1 MYAPF
6 AIHVAASFI
15 KVNMQQQFYE
25 DRGEYTLIKVRV
37 SPNAKRNGF
46 EGIWNETHIKLALR
60 APAVDGKANEAVI
73 DFLSDFFHLKKS
85 QIEIVSG
92 QTNRCKTIRLNVT
105 YSQLTEH
112 ITKLT
117 K

>member
-1 MYAPF
+1 
-6 AIHVAASFI
+6 
-15 KVNMQQQFYE
+15 MQNIFE
-25 DRGEYTLIKVRV
+25 NRGDYTLIKIRV

-46 EGIWNETHIKLALR
+46 EGVWNDTHLKLALR

-73 DFLSDFFHLKKS
+73 DFLSDFFHIKKS

-92 QTNRCKTIRLNVT
+92 QTNRCKTLRLDVI
-105 YSQLTEH
+105 YSQLTDQ